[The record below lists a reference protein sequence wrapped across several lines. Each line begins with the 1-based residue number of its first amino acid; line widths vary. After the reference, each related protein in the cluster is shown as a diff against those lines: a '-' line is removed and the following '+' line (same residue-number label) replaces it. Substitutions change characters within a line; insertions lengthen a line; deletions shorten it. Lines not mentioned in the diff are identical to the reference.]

1 MNTKNEELTT
11 IDSADL
17 DTVTG
22 GMWGPII
29 AQGLSWLGSMFGGG
43 TNVGVQNGNNN
54 RQAQGN
60 TGPTTLG
67 DGSPI
72 KGPQQ

>member
-1 MNTKNEELTT
+1 MDTKNDITT
-11 IDSADL
+11 IESADL
-17 DTVTG
+17 ETVTG
-22 GMWGPII
+22 GIAWGPII
-29 AQGLSWLGSMFGGG
+29 SQGLSWLGGMFGGG
-43 TNVGVQNGNNN
+43 TNVGVQNGNGN

-72 KGPQQ
+72 KGQQ